1 MKKDEILYLNLIA
14 IHAGIGMIVFIA
26 PFLSLLYGYSIVIFG
41 ALLII
46 KRQNKNN
53 EALIAAAYVVGSEVF
68 LRMTGG
74 NPLYEISK
82 YAVMVF
88 LFIGMIYTGFSKNA
102 TPYWIFI
109 LLLIPSVL
117 LSTFVLNHDTDMRK
131 TIAFNISGPVCL
143 AVSSIYNFRRKIS
156 LETVNSILL
165 SMGLPIITTMV
176 YLIFYAPNIRD
187 VVTGTGSNVQTSG
200 GFGPNQ
206 VSTILGLGVFI
217 FFSRIILES
226 RSRNMAVINLI
237 ISFVMA
243 YRGLVTF
250 SRGGMI
256 TGFFMIVLL
265 LFFLYFKSNKHGR
278 LKLNILT
285 VLLVLALFSVWGYS
299 SYQTSG
305 LIEKRYANKDALGR
319 SKKTSFSGRE
329 TIAKGEWETFLK
341 NPIFG
346 VGVGKG
352 VEARA
357 EAMGKTREQTH
368 ISHDEITRMLA
379 EHGALGIIGL
389 LILFFTPFFLYLE
402 NKFNM
407 FLLCFV
413 LFWLLTINH
422 AAMRIAAPAF
432 VYSLS
437 LLNINIGEIAKRRTS
452 EEIELSNN

>member
-1 MKKDEILYLNLIA
+1 MKKEEILYLNLILF
-14 IHAGIGMIVFIA
+14 HAGIGFIVFLM
-26 PFLSLLYGYSIVIFG
+26 PFLALLYGYAIVIFG
-41 ALLII
+41 AYYII
-46 KRQNKNN
+46 KKQNRNN

-82 YAVMVF
+82 YCVMVF
-88 LFIGMIYTGFSKNA
+88 LFIGMIYTGFSRNA
-102 TPYWIFI
+102 TPYWLF
-109 LLLIPSVL
+109 LLLLVPSVI
-117 LSTFVLNHDTDMRK
+117 LSTFVLNFDTDMRK

-143 AVSSIYNFRRKIS
+143 GVASIYNFRRKIS
-156 LETVNSILL
+156 LDSMNSILL

-176 YLIFYAPNIRD
+176 YMIFYAPNIRD
-187 VVTGTGSNVQTSG
+187 VVTGTSSNVMTSG

-206 VSTILGLGVFI
+206 VSTILGLGMFI

-226 RSRNMAVINLI
+226 RTRNMAIINLI
-237 ISFVMA
+237 IAFNMG

-265 LFFLYFKSNKHGR
+265 LLFLYFKSNPKGR
-278 LKLNILT
+278 VKLNILSG
-285 VLLVLALFSVWGYS
+285 LLIIALISVWGYS

-305 LIEKRYANKDALGR
+305 LIEKRYSNQDAMGR
-319 SKKTSFSGRE
+319 TKKSNFSGRE
-329 TIAKGEWETFLK
+329 EIAQGELKTFLK
-341 NPIFG
+341 NPFFG

-379 EHGALGIIGL
+379 EHGMLGILGL
-389 LILFFTPFFLYLE
+389 LILFFTPLVLYIE

-437 LLNINIGEIAKRRTS
+437 LLNINLGEIPKKRMEQS
-452 EEIELSNN
+452 